1 MHIVNLG
8 VDLWIAG
15 STFKVLLQSYT
26 SQEIWSGA
34 TETARLATA
43 HVDFKQWARLHKLK
57 QHVLISLSFFLAV
70 RSYHRDIANNKL
82 SIYIRNEKHQL

>member
-26 SQEIWSGA
+26 PQEIWSGS
-34 TETARLATA
+34 TENARLATA
-43 HVDFKQWARLHKLK
+43 HLEFKQWARLHKLK
-57 QHVLISLSFFLAV
+57 QHVLISILFLGSTV
-70 RSYHRDIANNKL
+70 IS
-82 SIYIRNEKHQL
+82 